1 MEKTYS
7 LVGIDGNAFSIMA
20 YVSKAMKE
28 NGFSKE
34 DIDNYYSE
42 AMSGNYNNLL
52 MVSMKIIDE
61 INEMN

>member
-1 MEKTYS
+1 MKREYS

-20 YVSKAMKE
+20 YVSRAMKD

-34 DIDNYYSE
+34 EIKIYQNE
-42 AMSGNYNNLL
+42 EMSGDYDNLL
-52 MVSMKIIDE
+52 MISMKIIDK

>member
-1 MEKTYS
+1 MTKEYS

-34 DIDNYYSE
+34 EVKNYQNE
-42 AMSGNYNNLL
+42 AMSGNYDNLL
-52 MVSMKIIDE
+52 IVSMKMIDK